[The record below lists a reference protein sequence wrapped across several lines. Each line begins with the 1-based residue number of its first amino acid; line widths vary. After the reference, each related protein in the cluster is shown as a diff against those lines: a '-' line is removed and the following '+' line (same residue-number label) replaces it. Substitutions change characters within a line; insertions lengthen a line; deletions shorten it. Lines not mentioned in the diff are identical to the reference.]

1 MSTTPID
8 HAFRA
13 ERQVSEVRYIREQD
27 PKSPPFEMREVA
39 NGTGGSMLR
48 FSGYASVVGV
58 PYPIADLAGV
68 YEETIGAKAFDR
80 TLQQNADVVF
90 LCNHSG
96 VAMSRTR
103 SGSLKLSADAT
114 GLYSE
119 ATLDPS
125 RADVNIVRS
134 AVQAGDLDSMSF
146 SFRAIRQEWSAD
158 YEDRLI
164 TELSLAGGD
173 VSVVNWPANEATAG
187 LVDVRGRRGL
197 TRTVRSGIT
206 VPDHVSDAL
215 AALRQARLR
224 HPQIARNA
232 LARARRGAP
241 VRSTVQ
247 RVDPALALAR
257 AKARGR

>member
-1 MSTTPID
+1 VSTTPTD

-39 NGTGGSMLR
+39 SGTGGTMLKC
-48 FSGYASVVGV
+48 SGYASVVDT
-58 PYPIADLAGV
+58 PYPIQDLAGV
-68 YEETIGAKAFDR
+68 YQEIISRKAFDR
-80 TLQQNADVVF
+80 TLQQGADVAF

-96 VAMSRTR
+96 VTMARTK

-134 AVQAGDLDSMSF
+134 AVQSGDLDSMSF
-146 SFRAIRQEWSAD
+146 AFRAIAQTWSAN
-158 YEDRLI
+158 YEERLI

-197 TRTVRSGIT
+197 TRTVRSGVT
-206 VPDHVSDAL
+206 VPDYISDAE

-224 HPQIARNA
+224 HP
-232 LARARRGAP
+232 P
-241 VRSTVQ
+241 VRSTAP
-247 RVDPALALAR
+247 RVANRHDPALALAR